1 MKGEEAAPENV
12 LMIKKISVYRATIR
26 TVINNIRHH
35 HWNDHRPLALMGSME
50 SAVDQ
55 VWFHL
60 PCEKKKQKK
69 QLYCNSKVI

>member
-55 VWFHL
+55 V
-60 PCEKKKQKK
+60 
-69 QLYCNSKVI
+69 